1 MEDIGWTH
9 QCGLAYTLILANRVE
24 ANARNHFE
32 FGLVILSRCLSI
44 TARWYEVLNPT
55 S

>member
-1 MEDIGWTH
+1 MEDIDWTH
-9 QCGLAYTLILANRVE
+9 QFGLAYTLVLANRVE
-24 ANARNHFE
+24 ANSRYHFG